1 MAVVIYLYPLR
12 LVMIRPIDCTWKE
25 CLLLLSNEINVF
37 HFLLRVSREG
47 SVPQY
52 CGSTESQAM
61 RGQEVAREVVS
72 LHEGQSC
79 YDTALTVLNQCL
91 SSYTL

>member
-1 MAVVIYLYPLR
+1 MAVVIYLYHLR
-12 LVMIRPIDCTWKE
+12 LVIIRRIDCTWKE

-47 SVPQY
+47 SVPQ

-61 RGQEVAREVVS
+61 RGQEAVSEVVS
-72 LHEGQSC
+72 LHEGQSW
-79 YDTALTVLNQCL
+79 YDTALTFFNQCL
-91 SSYTL
+91 SIYTL